1 MSSTKMIILRSSDG
15 EIFEVEEAVALE
27 MQMIKYMIDDECA
40 NTTIP
45 IANVTGKILN
55 KVIEYCKSHAET
67 AQTSQDDLKDFDAY
81 FIKVDH
87 QTLSDLIIAANF
99 LNVKSLLDLTC
110 QAVANLIEKMTVEE
124 MIILRSSDEE
134 IFEVEESV
142 ALEMQTI
149 KYMIDDECVDTV
161 IPIANVTGKILA
173 KVIEYCKS
181 HAKAAKTSQDDLKDF
196 DANFIKVDHQTLLD
210 LIMAANFLNVK
221 SLLDLTCQA
230 VANLIENKTVE
241 ELRKNFNIQNDFT
254 PEEEEEVRRE
264 NAWAFE

>member
-1 MSSTKMIILRSSDG
+1 MMSSTK
-15 EIFEVEEAVALE
+15 
-27 MQMIKYMIDDECA
+27 
-40 NTTIP
+40 
-45 IANVTGKILN
+45 
-55 KVIEYCKSHAET
+55 
-67 AQTSQDDLKDFDAY
+67 
-81 FIKVDH
+81 
-87 QTLSDLIIAANF
+87 
-99 LNVKSLLDLTC
+99 
-110 QAVANLIEKMTVEE
+110 

-173 KVIEYCKS
+173 KVIEYCKL
-181 HAKAAKTSQDDLKDF
+181 HAEAAKTSQDDLKDF
-196 DANFIKVDHQTLLD
+196 DANFIKVDNQTLLD
-210 LIMAANFLNVK
+210 LIMAANFLNIK

>member
-67 AQTSQDDLKDFDAY
+67 AQTSQDDLKDFDAN

-124 MIILRSSDEE
+124 
-134 IFEVEESV
+134 V
-142 ALEMQTI
+142 
-149 KYMIDDECVDTV
+149 
-161 IPIANVTGKILA
+161 
-173 KVIEYCKS
+173 
-181 HAKAAKTSQDDLKDF
+181 
-196 DANFIKVDHQTLLD
+196 
-210 LIMAANFLNVK
+210 
-221 SLLDLTCQA
+221 
-230 VANLIENKTVE
+230 
-241 ELRKNFNIQNDFT
+241 RKFFNIQNDFT
-254 PEEEEEVRRE
+254 PEEEEEIRKA

>member
-1 MSSTKMIILRSSDG
+1 MSSIKMIILRSSDG

-27 MQMIKYMIDDECA
+27 MQLIKYMIDDECA

-67 AQTSQDDLKDFDAY
+67 ANTSQDDLKDFDAN
-81 FIKVDH
+81 FIKV
-87 QTLSDLIIAANF
+87 T
-99 LNVKSLLDLTC
+99 
-110 QAVANLIEKMTVEE
+110 
-124 MIILRSSDEE
+124 
-134 IFEVEESV
+134 
-142 ALEMQTI
+142 
-149 KYMIDDECVDTV
+149 
-161 IPIANVTGKILA
+161 
-173 KVIEYCKS
+173 
-181 HAKAAKTSQDDLKDF
+181 KTSQDDLKDF

-230 VANLIENKTVE
+230 IANLIENKTVE

>member
-1 MSSTKMIILRSSDG
+1 MIILRSSDG

-67 AQTSQDDLKDFDAY
+67 AQTSQDDLKDFDAN

-110 QAVANLIEKMTVEE
+110 QAVANLIKKMTVEE
-124 MIILRSSDEE
+124 
-134 IFEVEESV
+134 V
-142 ALEMQTI
+142 
-149 KYMIDDECVDTV
+149 
-161 IPIANVTGKILA
+161 
-173 KVIEYCKS
+173 
-181 HAKAAKTSQDDLKDF
+181 
-196 DANFIKVDHQTLLD
+196 
-210 LIMAANFLNVK
+210 
-221 SLLDLTCQA
+221 
-230 VANLIENKTVE
+230 
-241 ELRKNFNIQNDFT
+241 RKFFNIQNDFT
-254 PEEEEEVRRE
+254 PEEEEEIRKA

>member
-1 MSSTKMIILRSSDG
+1 MIILRSSDG

-67 AQTSQDDLKDFDAY
+67 AQTSQDDLKDFDAN

-110 QAVANLIEKMTVEE
+110 QAVTNLIKKMTVE
-124 MIILRSSDEE
+124 
-134 IFEVEESV
+134 
-142 ALEMQTI
+142 
-149 KYMIDDECVDTV
+149 
-161 IPIANVTGKILA
+161 
-173 KVIEYCKS
+173 KV
-181 HAKAAKTSQDDLKDF
+181 
-196 DANFIKVDHQTLLD
+196 
-210 LIMAANFLNVK
+210 
-221 SLLDLTCQA
+221 
-230 VANLIENKTVE
+230 
-241 ELRKNFNIQNDFT
+241 RKFFNIQNDFT
-254 PEEEEEVRRE
+254 PEEEEEIRKA

>member
-67 AQTSQDDLKDFDAY
+67 AQTSQDDLKDFDAN

-99 LNVKSLLDLTC
+99 LNIKSLLDLTC

-124 MIILRSSDEE
+124 
-134 IFEVEESV
+134 V
-142 ALEMQTI
+142 
-149 KYMIDDECVDTV
+149 
-161 IPIANVTGKILA
+161 
-173 KVIEYCKS
+173 
-181 HAKAAKTSQDDLKDF
+181 
-196 DANFIKVDHQTLLD
+196 
-210 LIMAANFLNVK
+210 
-221 SLLDLTCQA
+221 
-230 VANLIENKTVE
+230 
-241 ELRKNFNIQNDFT
+241 RKFFNIQNDFT
-254 PEEEEEVRRE
+254 PEEEEEIRMA

>member
-27 MQMIKYMIDDECA
+27 MQLIKYMIDDECA

-67 AQTSQDDLKDFDAY
+67 ANTSQDDLKDFDAN

-124 MIILRSSDEE
+124 
-134 IFEVEESV
+134 V
-142 ALEMQTI
+142 
-149 KYMIDDECVDTV
+149 
-161 IPIANVTGKILA
+161 
-173 KVIEYCKS
+173 
-181 HAKAAKTSQDDLKDF
+181 
-196 DANFIKVDHQTLLD
+196 
-210 LIMAANFLNVK
+210 
-221 SLLDLTCQA
+221 
-230 VANLIENKTVE
+230 
-241 ELRKNFNIQNDFT
+241 RKFFNIQNDFT
-254 PEEEEEVRRE
+254 PEEEEEIRRE

>member
-1 MSSTKMIILRSSDG
+1 MMSSTKMIILRSSDG
-15 EIFEVEEAVALE
+15 EIFKVEEAVAIE

-67 AQTSQDDLKDFDAY
+67 AKTSQDDLKDFDAN

-110 QAVANLIEKMTVEE
+110 QAAANLIEKMTVE
-124 MIILRSSDEE
+124 D
-134 IFEVEESV
+134 V
-142 ALEMQTI
+142 
-149 KYMIDDECVDTV
+149 
-161 IPIANVTGKILA
+161 
-173 KVIEYCKS
+173 
-181 HAKAAKTSQDDLKDF
+181 
-196 DANFIKVDHQTLLD
+196 
-210 LIMAANFLNVK
+210 
-221 SLLDLTCQA
+221 
-230 VANLIENKTVE
+230 
-241 ELRKNFNIQNDFT
+241 RKFFNIQNDFT
-254 PEEEEEVRRE
+254 PEEEEEIRRE